1 MLQKIDWMQKWSVY
15 ALNQVKIILFILYVN
30 YIKIILFLHYD
41 SIYNFT
47 SLKSSM
53 IQLQN

>member
-30 YIKIILFLHYD
+30 YIKIILFLQYD

-47 SLKSSM
+47 CLKSSM